1 MFIASRMDRLGT
13 ETAFEVLGRAK
24 QLEAEGRDI
33 IHLEIGEPDFK
44 TADHIKEAAIKALR
58 EGHTGYCPAPGIPSL
73 RKAIVDDVERRR
85 GVSFDPNRVVVMPG
99 AKPVITN
106 TILTVV
112 EEGDEVVYPNPG
124 FPIYESMINFVNGK
138 PVPLPLRE
146 ENDFRFDPDE
156 LVSLVNDK
164 TRLIILNTPGNP
176 TGGILK
182 MSDLERIAEV
192 AKKHDAYVL
201 ADEIYINFLYEGV
214 KHQTI
219 LSIDGMKDRT
229 ILLDGLSKS
238 YAMTGWRLG
247 YGIFPEHLV
256 DHVVRLNI
264 NSVSCTSHFSQYA
277 AIEAITGP
285 QDHVTKMREEFAK
298 RREIVVKGL
307 NDIPGISCKMPGG
320 AFYVFP
326 NVKETGISSKELATG
341 LLEEAGVAVLNGQ
354 SFGEYGKGYVRLSY
368 ANSVEN
374 IEKGLGRIKEFLS

>member
-1 MFIASRMDRLGT
+1 
-13 ETAFEVLGRAK
+13 
-24 QLEAEGRDI
+24 
-33 IHLEIGEPDFK
+33 
-44 TADHIKEAAIKALR
+44 
-58 EGHTGYCPAPGIPSL
+58 IPSL
-73 RKAIVDDVERRR
+73 KKAIVEDVERRR
-85 GVSFDPNRVVVMPG
+85 GVAFAPNRVVVMPG

-124 FPIYESMINFVNGK
+124 FPIYESMINFVNAK

-146 ENDFRFDPDE
+146 ENDFRFDTDE

-176 TGGILK
+176 TGGILT

-201 ADEIYINFLYEGV
+201 ADEIYINFLYEGAE
-214 KHQTI
+214 HQTI

-256 DHVVRLNI
+256 DLVVRLNI
-264 NSVSCTSHFSQYA
+264 NSISCTSHFSQYA

-298 RREIVVKGL
+298 RRKIVVKGL

-326 NVKETGISSKELATG
+326 NVKETGITSKELASR